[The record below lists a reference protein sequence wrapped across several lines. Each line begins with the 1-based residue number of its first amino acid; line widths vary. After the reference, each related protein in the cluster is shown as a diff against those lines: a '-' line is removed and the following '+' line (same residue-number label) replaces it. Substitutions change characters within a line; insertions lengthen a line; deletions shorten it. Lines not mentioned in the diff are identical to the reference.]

1 MQVKNGKEKGEKE
14 HGVGGIGRTD
24 GKKDWQRKAEFR
36 PFVEKENQRNMNK
49 EEKEYGEKLQKKG
62 TANKIKTDEVIK
74 GTYLILIVCWYARRI
89 KRIRK
94 GDK

>member
-1 MQVKNGKEKGEKE
+1 
-14 HGVGGIGRTD
+14 
-24 GKKDWQRKAEFR
+24 
-36 PFVEKENQRNMNK
+36 MNK
-49 EEKEYGEKLQKKG
+49 EEKEYGEKRQKKG

-89 KRIRK
+89 KGIRK